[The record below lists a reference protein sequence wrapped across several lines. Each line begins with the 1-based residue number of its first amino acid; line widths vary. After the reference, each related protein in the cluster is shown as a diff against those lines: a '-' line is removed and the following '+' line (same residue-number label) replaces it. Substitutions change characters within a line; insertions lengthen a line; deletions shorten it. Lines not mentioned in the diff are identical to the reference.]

1 MPRSATGT
9 LYRAQPVIRFSP
21 NQIRQRRFT
30 PVGLRR
36 RGYARQ
42 EVEHFL
48 HLVADD
54 LADARAE
61 LSRIREE
68 NTRIKTALRQWQAE
82 QARSRAPR

>member
-1 MPRSATGT
+1 MPRTATGA
-9 LYRAQPVIRFSP
+9 LYRAQGVIRFSP
-21 NQIRQRRFT
+21 QQIRQRRFT
-30 PVGLRR
+30 PIGLRR
-36 RGYARQ
+36 RGYDRQ
-42 EVEHFL
+42 EVDQFL

-61 LSRIREE
+61 LSRIRDE